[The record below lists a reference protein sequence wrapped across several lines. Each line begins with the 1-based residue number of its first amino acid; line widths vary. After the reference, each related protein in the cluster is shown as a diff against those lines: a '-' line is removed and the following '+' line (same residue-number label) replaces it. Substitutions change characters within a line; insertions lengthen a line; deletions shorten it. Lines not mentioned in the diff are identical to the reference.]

1 VQEMGQI
8 AGVKTPYIDA
18 VLALVQQM
26 GEVAGVY
33 PVFPTMASAPQA
45 TALSPA

>member
-1 VQEMGQI
+1 MQERGQI

-33 PVFPTMASAPQA
+33 PVFPMMASAPQA
-45 TALSPA
+45 TALSLA